1 MKLQLEKT
9 VGLNAFTAYG
19 DDYVSVN
26 AVRHTENLIVLPDRL
41 IPAWTSADFAS
52 LSLADF
58 EQLAALESE
67 IIILGTGRLLRF
79 PPAELMQ
86 PLIGAQKG
94 LEVMD
99 LKAACRTY
107 NVLLGEKRQVAAAL
121 LFA

>member
-1 MKLQLEKT
+1 MKLQLEKA

-19 DDYVSVN
+19 DGYVSVN
-26 AVRHTENLIVLPDRL
+26 AVRHTANLIVLPDRL
-41 IPAWTSADFAS
+41 IPEWTTANFDT

-58 EQLAALESE
+58 EQLATLETE
-67 IIILGTGRLLRF
+67 IIILGTGNLLRF
-79 PPAELMQ
+79 PPAEVMR
-86 PLIGAQKG
+86 PLIASQKW

-99 LKAACRTY
+99 IKAACRTY